1 MDTYQVTNKETGG
14 KYICDAESKEAARE
28 KTRWPKQLCRV
39 ERVEAPAT
47 EPDSDER
54 GD

>member
-14 KYICDAESKEAARE
+14 KYICDAESEKAARE
-28 KTRWPKQLCRV
+28 KTNWPKKLCRV
-39 ERVEAPAT
+39 EKLPEPPS
-47 EPDSDER
+47 EPDSDEK